1 MSKPLTDAGRLFF
14 WQVYDTLAHY
24 LPHEDE
30 AESMSNIYKRRIKFA
45 RGGKVY
51 VITVKEIK

>member
-1 MSKPLTDAGRLFF
+1 MTKLSDAGRDFF
-14 WQVYDTLAHY
+14 WQVYDTLAHH
-24 LPHEDE
+24 LPHEDD

-51 VITVKEIK
+51 VISIKEAK